1 MSKEAI
7 AIVALGLSLIAAV
20 FGFGVRIGTLTER
33 IETQSKQIDALSADF
48 NGTRVEI
55 LRLLGSHL
63 ERTDR

>member
-7 AIVALGLSLIAAV
+7 AIGALGLSLIAAV

-33 IETQSKQIDALSADF
+33 IETQSKQIDALSSDF
-48 NGTRVEI
+48 NGTRAEI

-63 ERTDR
+63 ERTTR